1 MTAEILMKNIYT
13 FANILS
19 QAGSDIVAKWNHTSL
34 NNAFNWA
41 DYCIKV
47 AYRGFKKPY
56 LY

>member
-34 NNAFNWA
+34 NNAFNWT

-47 AYRGFKKPY
+47 QGI
-56 LY
+56 